1 MARAAVSGWFD
12 ADTVVGAGPI
22 LAARRM
28 ALDAMARAYL
38 GAPALQV
45 HAVRRGWTISA
56 AKTLARANKIVLGLV
71 LPLPDETPFA
81 QFLEMSPAH
90 SDRMINDL
98 GLAMNADDGEA
109 EFLVVAGVTF
119 TRGEA
124 EALLDALLA
133 LAEISTSCVSADAR
147 AVFV

>member
-1 MARAAVSGWFD
+1 MARAAFSGSLAPDNEFN
-12 ADTVVGAGPI
+12 AEPI

-56 AKTLARANKIVLGLV
+56 AKTLARPNKIVLGLV
-71 LPLPDETPFA
+71 LPLPDERPFA

-98 GLAMNADDGEA
+98 GLAMNADDGAA

-124 EALLDALLA
+124 EALLDALLS
-133 LAEISTSCVSADAR
+133 LAEISTSCVPADAS